1 MPHYN
6 VFIQLVHNNTRE
18 TNNFLKHNNRYS
30 HTRKGKKKKESC
42 WAVNGNKIRV
52 RIKNIDGFSLLESK
66 IFKRVLNHDYIS

>member
-6 VFIQLVHNNTRE
+6 VVIQLVHNNTRE
-18 TNNFLKHNNRYS
+18 TNNFLKHNNRYRL
-30 HTRKGKKKKESC
+30 TRKGKKKESC

-66 IFKRVLNHDYIS
+66 IFKRVLNYD

>member
-30 HTRKGKKKKESC
+30 HTRKGKKKKRE
-42 WAVNGNKIRV
+42 
-52 RIKNIDGFSLLESK
+52 LLGSEWE
-66 IFKRVLNHDYIS
+66 